1 MQRRNQQSR
10 VNLAE
15 LKTQIV
21 KKIGVERTKLYLYY
35 LNKFLN
41 LKLSKVEFNKL
52 CFRILGRENIPLHNE
67 FICSIL
73 KNACNAKISPPLNRD
88 KEVATSASDGSH
100 TFPNGKADFAS
111 HLSTITSD
119 NRASEDGIPKPVQ
132 HHQVLSQ
139 KGDTEGDVL
148 FHHPNKLLLAKR
160 STDGSLS
167 IQCKEQ
173 SKIFVDEDRKEISAV
188 SSLEAPLG
196 IPFCS
201 VSVGGARKPLPLAS
215 NDRCTSSYDNGGL
228 LDTQS
233 LRERMQ
239 QIAVA
244 QGLDEVS
251 MDSANLLNFGLDAY
265 LKGLIKS
272 CIELVGTRHGCDLVT
287 KNSQKQNSRMKLVN
301 GFWPGH
307 SMQVQSS
314 GRVLD
319 GVQEQRYHFSISLM
333 DFKVAMELN
342 PQQLGED
349 CPLLLEKIM
358 HVIEE

>member
-1 MQRRNQQSR
+1 MQRWNQPSR

-21 KKIGVERTKLYLYY
+21 KKIGVDRTKLYFYY

-52 CFRILGRENIPLHNE
+52 CFRILGRENIPLHNQ

-73 KNACNAKISPPLNRD
+73 KNACNAKISPPLNHD
-88 KEVATSASDGSH
+88 KEVPNFTSDGSH
-100 TFPNGKADFAS
+100 IFPNGKADFGS
-111 HLSTITSD
+111 HRSSITED
-119 NRASEDGIPKPVQ
+119 DIASEDGVPKLVQ
-132 HHQVLSQ
+132 HHQVLL
-139 KGDTEGDVL
+139 KKADTEGEVL
-148 FHHPNKLLLAKR
+148 FHHPTKLLLSQQ
-160 STDGSLS
+160 STDGLFSV
-167 IQCKEQ
+167 QNKEQ
-173 SKIFVDEDRKEISAV
+173 SEVSVVEDRKELSAV
-188 SSLEAPLG
+188 SSLVAPLG

-201 VSVGGARKPLPLAS
+201 VSVGGARKPLLLAS
-215 NDRCTSSYDNGGL
+215 NDRCTSPYDIGGL
-228 LDTQS
+228 LDSQL

-239 QIAVA
+239 QIAAA

-251 MDSANLLNFGLDAY
+251 VDSANLLNQCIDLY

-272 CIELVGTRHGCDLVT
+272 CVELVGARHGCDLMT
-287 KNSQKQNSRMKLVN
+287 KNSHRHNSHTKVVN
-301 GFWPGH
+301 GFLPGH
-307 SMQVQSS
+307 HMQLQNSS
-314 GRVLD
+314 RLSD
-319 GVQEQRYHFSISLM
+319 GMQEQRSHFSISLL

-349 CPLLLEKIM
+349 WPLLLEKIT